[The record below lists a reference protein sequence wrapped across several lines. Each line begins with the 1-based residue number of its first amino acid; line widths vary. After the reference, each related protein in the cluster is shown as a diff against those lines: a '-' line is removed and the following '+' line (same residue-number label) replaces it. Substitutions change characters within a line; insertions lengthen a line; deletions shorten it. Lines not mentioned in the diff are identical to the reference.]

1 MMLTVKDLK
10 KRKTAPKPRQPK
22 AATDVRRIVERMVS
36 AYMSWCKDNPGG
48 TDGR

>member
-22 AATDVRRIVERMVS
+22 AADARRIVERMVS
-36 AYMSWCKDNPGG
+36 AYMSYIQDNPGG
-48 TDGR
+48 TP